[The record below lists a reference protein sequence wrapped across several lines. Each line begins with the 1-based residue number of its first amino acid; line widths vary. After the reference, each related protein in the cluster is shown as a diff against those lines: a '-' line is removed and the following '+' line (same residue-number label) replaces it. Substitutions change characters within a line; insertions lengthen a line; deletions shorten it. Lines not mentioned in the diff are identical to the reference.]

1 MIYKENED
9 GTKVL
14 VLEAHESIREFQYL
28 DSTTDKGSGDAF
40 IKNGTLHLED
50 CPCYDCWAHLVEWGD
65 YSIEPLME
73 RNPSYIQMFIAQ
85 GRESWML
92 EEWCVA

>member
-14 VLEAHESIREFQYL
+14 VLEANEIIWEVCYEL
-28 DSTTDKGSGDAF
+28 EGEKGYKTSY
-40 IKNGTLHLED
+40 IENGVLHMED
-50 CPCYDCWAHLVEWGD
+50 CPCYDCWAGLVEHGD
-65 YSIEPLME
+65 YSIEPLLE
-73 RNPSYIQMFIAQ
+73 RKPEFIQMFLAQ

-92 EEWCVA
+92 EEWGVA